1 MIRRPPKSTRT
12 DTLFPY
18 TTLFRSVGQ
27 RPRDRGLR
35 LFEIEIAD
43 ADLGLALE
51 FEGRLV
57 GRDVDRAG
65 GHVLAVKRPLRSAQH
80 FDLRDVEEV
89 EGRGSD
95 ARIIEVVDL
104 DADALLN
111 PVVGQAE
118 RRADSAGGYRGVA
131 RVRWSVLQGVREMGE
146 GGD

>member
-65 GHVLAVKRPLRSAQH
+65 GRVLAVKRPLRSAQH

-89 EGRGSD
+89 EGRGRDARVIDVVDIDSD
-95 ARIIEVVDL
+95 AERKSTRM
-104 DADALLN
+104 N
-111 PVVGQAE
+111 PSHKCAT
-118 RRADSAGGYRGVA
+118 
-131 RVRWSVLQGVREMGE
+131 
-146 GGD
+146 

>member
-65 GHVLAVKRPLRSAQH
+65 GRVLAVKRPLRSAQH

-95 ARIIEVVDL
+95 ARSE
-104 DADALLN
+104 
-111 PVVGQAE
+111 E
-118 RRADSAGGYRGVA
+118 HTSE
-131 RVRWSVLQGVREMGE
+131 LQSLMRISYAVFCLKKKKQQIRKTYKQNTYHNNEMSNNTKTTIL
-146 GGD
+146 